1 MEEASSRFG
10 VSLRK
15 REPSTDSCNS
25 LKHTDRTENTSKAI
39 DKSGSPISV
48 GSSSASSSTSGLN
61 NDNHSSSLTKIKP
74 RDKLE
79 TKLVAE
85 IKVRSEQ
92 YQRKQKEIVPNNMP
106 SRNDIQFYHPD
117 KPVFVTRNHTSQNE
131 KNTSIRSSPDNNGMH
146 DQVSQLVSELAETIN
161 LPKTIHTDITK
172 KNALVSLKNEVND
185 VQTAKG
191 FKAQLKKVDAKKSST
206 SATDAT
212 KSFVDFKSR
221 LRKVENNNENETPE
235 TMLECKNV
243 FDATPDTMVSSGK
256 LSKNNHENI
265 INSCTASLI
274 DSKVIDIK
282 KTEIKANTK
291 EKCDKKKPDTDP
303 KGCIASNEDE
313 EKRKSTGELKKLWE
327 AKEGSYV
334 TPSNESQAQLSP
346 KVAAQSSGASNNNK
360 NIDDESDTLNLT
372 KKPIIPT
379 KPLKL
384 VSIYATPVQVK
395 LNADSNI
402 MNNTSSSTSSS
413 LLATNNN
420 ANSDS
425 QISRDTILHLIQL
438 LECTLK
444 IPINSITSSQWLQLS
459 EKLNILQTSCVTY
472 ADNATMAPHSKFQ
485 FRELVTRVENQ
496 SRNLRS
502 AGSKNI
508 QDNEKLVYEVRQ
520 SLKQISN
527 ALCR

>member
-1 MEEASSRFG
+1 M
-10 VSLRK
+10 
-15 REPSTDSCNS
+15 
-25 LKHTDRTENTSKAI
+25 
-39 DKSGSPISV
+39 
-48 GSSSASSSTSGLN
+48 
-61 NDNHSSSLTKIKP
+61 
-74 RDKLE
+74 E

-92 YQRKQKEIVPNNMP
+92 YQRKQKEVVPNNMP
-106 SRNDIQFYHPD
+106 SRSDIQFYHPD
-117 KPVFVTRNHTSQNE
+117 KPAFVTRNNTSQNE
-131 KNTSIRSSPDNNGMH
+131 KNITAIRSSPDNNGMQDH
-146 DQVSQLVSELAETIN
+146 VSQLVSELAETIN
-161 LPKTIHTDITK
+161 LPKTLHTDITK
-172 KNALVSLKNEVND
+172 KNTLVSLKNEAND

-206 SATDAT
+206 SATDDT

-221 LRKVENNNENETPE
+221 LRKVENNNENETPG
-235 TMLECKNV
+235 TTTLENKNV
-243 FDATPDTMVSSGK
+243 FDATP
-256 LSKNNHENI
+256 SKNNHENI

-274 DSKVIDIK
+274 ESKVIDIK

-346 KVAAQSSGASNNNK
+346 KAAAQSSGAGNNNK

-402 MNNTSSSTSSS
+402 INSTSSPTS
-413 LLATNNN
+413 SLLLATNNN

-425 QISRDTILHLIQL
+425 QIGRDAILHLIQL

-459 EKLNILQTSCVTY
+459 EKLNILQTSCVTF

>member
-48 GSSSASSSTSGLN
+48 ESSSASSSTSGLN

-79 TKLVAE
+79 AKLVAE

-92 YQRKQKEIVPNNMP
+92 YQRKQKEVVPNNMP
-106 SRNDIQFYHPD
+106 SRNDMQFYHPD
-117 KPVFVTRNHTSQNE
+117 KPIFVTRNHTSQNE
-131 KNTSIRSSPDNNGMH
+131 KNITSIRSSPDNNGMH
-146 DQVSQLVSELAETIN
+146 DHVSQLVSELAETIN
-161 LPKTIHTDITK
+161 LPKTIHSDIAK
-172 KNALVSLKNEVND
+172 KNTLVSLKNEVND

-206 SATDAT
+206 SATDDT

-235 TMLECKNV
+235 TTLESKNV
-243 FDATPDTMVSSGK
+243 STPDTTLSSGK
-256 LSKNNHENI
+256 MSKNNHENI
-265 INSCTASLI
+265 INSSTASLI
-274 DSKVIDIK
+274 ESNVIDRK

-291 EKCDKKKPDTDP
+291 EKCDKIKTDTDP

-327 AKEGSYV
+327 SKEGSYV

-346 KVAAQSSGASNNNK
+346 KATAQSSGASNNNT
-360 NIDDESDTLNLT
+360 NIEDESDTLNQT

-402 MNNTSSSTSSS
+402 INSTSSTTSS
-413 LLATNNN
+413 LLLGTNNN

-459 EKLNILQTSCVTY
+459 EKLNILQTSCVTF

>member
-1 MEEASSRFG
+1 
-10 VSLRK
+10 
-15 REPSTDSCNS
+15 
-25 LKHTDRTENTSKAI
+25 
-39 DKSGSPISV
+39 
-48 GSSSASSSTSGLN
+48 
-61 NDNHSSSLTKIKP
+61 
-74 RDKLE
+74 
-79 TKLVAE
+79 
-85 IKVRSEQ
+85 
-92 YQRKQKEIVPNNMP
+92 MP

-117 KPVFVTRNHTSQNE
+117 KPVFLTRNHTSQNE
-131 KNTSIRSSPDNNGMH
+131 KNISSMRSSPDNNGMH
-146 DQVSQLVSELAETIN
+146 DHVSQLVSELAETVN
-161 LPKTIHTDITK
+161 TDITK
-172 KNALVSLKNEVND
+172 KNTLVSLKNEVND

-191 FKAQLKKVDAKKSST
+191 FKAQLKKVDAKKSSS
-206 SATDAT
+206 SATDDS

-235 TMLECKNV
+235 STLESKNV
-243 FDATPDTMVSSGK
+243 FDITPDTKMT
-256 LSKNNHENI
+256 KNNHENI

-274 DSKVIDIK
+274 ESKVIDIK

-291 EKCDKKKPDTDP
+291 EKCDWKKMDTDP
-303 KGCIASNEDE
+303 MGCIASNEDE

-346 KVAAQSSGASNNNK
+346 KTAAQSSSASNNNK
-360 NIDDESDTLNLT
+360 NIEDESDTLSLT

-402 MNNTSSSTSSS
+402 INSTSSPNSSS
-413 LLATNNN
+413 LLPTNNN

-444 IPINSITSSQWLQLS
+444 IPISSITSSQWLQLS
-459 EKLNILQTSCVTY
+459 EKLNILQTSCVTF

-485 FRELVTRVENQ
+485 FRELATRVENQ